1 MINLMND
8 PCFYRIS
15 VKGIAI
21 DDKGRFLLSRE
32 DNGMW
37 DMLGGGIEHGE
48 DPMTC
53 LTREIKEETG
63 LLVTYVSPTPKYFI
77 TAQRFGYKTFVA
89 HVVYEIRLAS
99 LEFITS
105 DECQELRY
113 FTVDEAKEVEI
124 FPTIEK
130 LLEVFNPELHVA

>member
-1 MINLMND
+1 MND

-21 DDKGRFLLSRE
+21 DEKGRFLLSRE

-37 DMLGGGIEHGE
+37 DMLGGGLEHGE

-53 LTREIKEETG
+53 LKREIKEEAG
-63 LLVTYVSPTPKYFI
+63 LLVTYVSPTPKYLI
-77 TAQRFGYKTFVA
+77 TAPRLGHETFMA
-89 HVVYEIRLAS
+89 NIVYEIKLES
-99 LEFITS
+99 LEFTAS
-105 DECQELRY
+105 YECQELRY
-113 FTVDEAKEVEI
+113 FSVEEAREVEI

-130 LLEVFNPELHVA
+130 LLEVFDPKLHIK